1 MNDWNLKPYDALV
14 QMMFPFQLGGILRFQ
29 PFIFQGFSHLS
40 LESSRWD
47 RGRKKGAVEGSDPRW
62 QRWQEG
68 HFWKIQQFSVL
79 HPGRWTAGTWE
90 YHPIYEGKSS
100 EPNHHGFRFQ
110 PLIFQGVRKIQ
121 PSLMLAYEKIPI
133 YIYVYIYIY
142 WVGFHPLY
150 NLNNQGFF
158 HCSFVQGSE
167 FWLPCGFFKT
177 TLKVSKVPLLL
188 GNIPNGKNPKMLGN
202 TTSLETGIIT
212 PFLWGPQNHHESWSW
227 ATALR
232 SRERG

>member
-1 MNDWNLKPYDALV
+1 MLWFRWFFLYK
-14 QMMFPFQLGGILRFQ
+14 LGGILRFQ

-40 LESSRWD
+40 LESNPWD
-47 RGRKKGAVEGSDPRW
+47 RGRKKGARLKDL
-62 QRWQEG
+62 
-68 HFWKIQQFSVL
+68 IQGDKGDKKVTFDFQYYTPEDERL
-79 HPGRWTAGTWE
+79 EPKN
-90 YHPIYEGKSS
+90 HPIYEGKSS
-100 EPNHHGFRFQ
+100 EPNHHFQ
-110 PLIFQGVRKIQ
+110 VPAVNLPGCTKN
-121 PSLMLAYEKIPI
+121 PTLLLYWHMKKSL

-142 WVGFHPLY
+142 WVGFHPLC